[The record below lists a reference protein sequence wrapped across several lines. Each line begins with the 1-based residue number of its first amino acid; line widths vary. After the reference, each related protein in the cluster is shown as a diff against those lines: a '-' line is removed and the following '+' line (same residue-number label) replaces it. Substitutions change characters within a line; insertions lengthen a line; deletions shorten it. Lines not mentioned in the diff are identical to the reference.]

1 MCKFMQL
8 RGAVG
13 NVGYDYLRWF
23 DGDRRRYFLFCAQP
37 EERMVLNRNIG
48 NFFAANGQLASC
60 PGVIVLGIYYNDGK
74 SIIFSCSDTQQHTL
88 ALYRRYAVHSVQKL
102 SEADL
107 VMLMVCIRNWRG

>member
-23 DGDRRRYFLFCAQP
+23 VGDRRRYFLFCAQP